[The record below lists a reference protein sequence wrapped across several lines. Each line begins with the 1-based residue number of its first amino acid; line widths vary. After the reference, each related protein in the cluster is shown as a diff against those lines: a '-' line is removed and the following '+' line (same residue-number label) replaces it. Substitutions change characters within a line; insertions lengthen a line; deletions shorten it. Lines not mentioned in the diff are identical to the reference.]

1 MRASNDTPRSTVNN
15 RTTPHY
21 VCHLTGTQVLVSADM
36 LELCS
41 GDDRRAPHANLVG
54 LVADI
59 TASDE
64 RNRIVNTHK
73 ARSGLRTLLGLVAAL
88 GMVAAMAM
96 PALAAS
102 VTPTPINDGNPTC
115 SAFGAG
121 WSQLKVEPP
130 GNGNFTDGTLE
141 ITISNFVNS
150 SSGTP
155 GSFDWTSNIGVDA
168 VFVKAGN
175 DKHNLYVYDPESL
188 GDTDLGPQAGNGNG
202 ISHISFCYD
211 AGGPS
216 RAAPTPTDTPNE
228 GELGGNPTPTPAPLP
243 DTAMVDGG
251 ATVPVVLLSLMLS
264 ARWHGWPS
272 PVARVSARHGTLT
285 TQRPPDRFRRPLR
298 SPSVPWERRTRTV
311 VAMSQQFADQQC
323 TPYPPKLSKSAQTRG
338 TKDGAP
344 RIYSASL
351 QALQA
356 KGGQPIQNRR
366 RLVGCRRHQ

>member
-1 MRASNDTPRSTVNN
+1 M
-15 RTTPHY
+15 TTH
-21 VCHLTGTQVLVSADM
+21 
-36 LELCS
+36 
-41 GDDRRAPHANLVG
+41 N
-54 LVADI
+54 
-59 TASDE
+59 
-64 RNRIVNTHK
+64 

-121 WSQLKVEPP
+121 WNQLKVEPP

-150 SSGTP
+150 TSGTP

-211 AGGPS
+211 AGGT
-216 RAAPTPTDTPNE
+216 TPPPPPPGTDTPDE
-228 GELGGNPTPTPAPLP
+228 GELGGNPTATPAPLP

-251 ATVPVVLLSLMLS
+251 ATVPVVLLSLMLLGS
-264 ARWHGWPS
+264 LAWLASSRRAG
-272 PVARVSARHGTLT
+272 
-285 TQRPPDRFRRPLR
+285 QR
-298 SPSVPWERRTRTV
+298 
-311 VAMSQQFADQQC
+311 
-323 TPYPPKLSKSAQTRG
+323 
-338 TKDGAP
+338 
-344 RIYSASL
+344 
-351 QALQA
+351 
-356 KGGQPIQNRR
+356 
-366 RLVGCRRHQ
+366 